1 MKYPSQVLMTHL
13 SDKRQIHLMIK
24 KRNIIRKKNITKRKN
39 NLKGV
44 KHLSTVEVL
53 VPHLPLDEVPVPHQP
68 LDGVPVPHQP
78 LDGVPVPHLPGVAML
93 CHPEGALPAEVLL
106 CPLQRE
112 MAALQETPQ
121 PWGAHPRHPTC
132 LGIA

>member
-13 SDKRQIHLMIK
+13 SAQGQLLLMIK
-24 KRNIIRKKNITKRKN
+24 KRIIIRKKNITQRKK
-39 NLKGV
+39 NLKVV

-68 LDGVPVPHQP
+68 LDA
-78 LDGVPVPHLPGVAML
+78 VPVPHLPGVAML

-112 MAALQETPQ
+112 MAAL
-121 PWGAHPRHPTC
+121 
-132 LGIA
+132 